1 MEAAQCGVPLTEL
14 TVASVIEEVH
24 SSAMVSSLELV
35 PGKSTLG
42 TTVQ

>member
-1 MEAAQCGVPLTEL
+1 MLLTEL
-14 TVASVIEEVH
+14 MVAAIIGEVH